1 MALPRSRS
9 FLGIAKESSRPSLGG
24 SATAAAATDFIPF
37 TSISPVDNIK
47 YLDDKGIR
55 GSMTEE
61 YGVIQGNIYS
71 EIDFGGD
78 VFPDTIPFILSGVL
92 GDSVT
97 TGASAPYTHTFA
109 LLNSQASN
117 GQPTTFTLTDYYSG
131 GAASARQYAGGQFA
145 SVDFKFSADALL
157 TYSAKAMAFP
167 SATATNPTPSFGTLS
182 PIPSWQ
188 GSVTLAGSSTAILA
202 DGNISISRSVE
213 PIFTVDGNQTPYQ
226 LFAGPLT
233 VSGAM
238 KLVYE
243 SDTQLQYYLS
253 NTQPAAVVNFTS
265 GTGASLIQVQ
275 FTMTKCA
282 FTMAKIDRSK
292 DYIELDVT
300 YKALANTTDV
310 GASAGYS
317 PVKAV
322 VKNAVSNSAASKW

>member
-9 FLGIAKESSRPSLGG
+9 FLGIAKESSRPAAGG
-24 SATAAAATDFIPF
+24 TPTAAAATDFIPF
-37 TSISPVDNIK
+37 TSLSPVDNVK

-61 YGVIQGNIYS
+61 YDVIQGNKYS

-78 VFPDTIPFILSGVL
+78 VFPDNIPFIFSGVL

-97 TGASAPYTHTFA
+97 SGAAAPYTHTFA

-117 GQPTTFTLTDYYSG
+117 GQPATFTLSDYYAG
-131 GAASARQYAGGQFA
+131 GAGSTRQYAGAQFA
-145 SVDFKFSADALL
+145 SIDLKFSADAML
-157 TYSAKAMAFP
+157 TYSAKAMAFA
-167 SATATNPTPSFGTLS
+167 SATATNPTPSFSSIPPL
-182 PIPSWQ
+182 PSWL
-188 GSVTLAGSSTAILA
+188 GTVTLAGSSTAILA
-202 DGNISISRSVE
+202 DGNVNISRSVE
-213 PIFTVDGNQTPYQ
+213 PIFTVDNTQDPYQ

-233 VSGAM
+233 VSGSM

-253 NTQPAAVVNFTS
+253 NTKPSCVVDFSS
-265 GTGASLIQVQ
+265 GAGASLVQVQ
-275 FTMTKCA
+275 ITMTKCA

-310 GASAGYS
+310 GASSGYS
-317 PVKAV
+317 PIKVV
-322 VKNAVSNSAASKW
+322 VKNAVSNAGGAKW